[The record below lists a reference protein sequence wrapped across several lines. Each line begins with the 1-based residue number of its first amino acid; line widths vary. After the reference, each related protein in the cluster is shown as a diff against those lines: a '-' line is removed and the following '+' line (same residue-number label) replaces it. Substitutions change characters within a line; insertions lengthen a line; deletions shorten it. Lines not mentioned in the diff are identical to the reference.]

1 MKKQQKRVRFSHIIG
16 ITFFLIIL
24 IGLLPLKLKGN
35 NLGEVYA
42 KTNQKKLETGDTVVF
57 GSYPQSKVVDES
69 LINILDNLDLHT
81 RNKNIEKKVMYGI
94 SMNQLNGLY

>member
-42 KTNQKKLETGDTVVF
+42 
-57 GSYPQSKVVDES
+57 
-69 LINILDNLDLHT
+69 T

>member
-1 MKKQQKRVRFSHIIG
+1 M
-16 ITFFLIIL
+16 
-24 IGLLPLKLKGN
+24 
-35 NLGEVYA
+35 
-42 KTNQKKLETGDTVVF
+42 F

-69 LINILDNLDLHT
+69 LINILDNLDLDSNDNV

>member
-42 KTNQKKLETGDTVVF
+42 KTNQKKFKKFIKTASVF
-57 GSYPQSKVVDES
+57 
-69 LINILDNLDLHT
+69 N
-81 RNKNIEKKVMYGI
+81 EKWDCI
-94 SMNQLNGLY
+94 

>member
-1 MKKQQKRVRFSHIIG
+1 MPPSFKQNLTQIVTESSRKHFSNMSKGKVRKTMKKQQKRVRFSHIIG

-42 KTNQKKLETGDTVVF
+42 KTNQK
-57 GSYPQSKVVDES
+57 
-69 LINILDNLDLHT
+69 N
-81 RNKNIEKKVMYGI
+81 
-94 SMNQLNGLY
+94 